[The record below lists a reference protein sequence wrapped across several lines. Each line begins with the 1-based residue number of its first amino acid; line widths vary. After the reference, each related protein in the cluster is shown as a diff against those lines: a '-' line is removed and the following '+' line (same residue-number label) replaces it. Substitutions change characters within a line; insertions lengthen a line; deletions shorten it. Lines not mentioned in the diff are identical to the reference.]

1 VKSRVVYSGAPIQV
15 ILDLTLNSAPSAV
28 SPAGSRWLVTMTVLA
43 VYICMIDRIAISIA
57 IIPMAEENGWSPTV
71 QGAVMSAFFLGYVTL
86 QIPAGYLS
94 DRFGGK
100 WVLGL
105 GVLFWSLFTLLTPA
119 SAALGIS
126 ILLACR
132 FLMGVA
138 EAVTWP
144 SIYSLYSRWVHP
156 NRRASAVGLMNSGI
170 AGGSV
175 VALICTPWLIS
186 VWSWQGAFYL
196 YGLLGILWFA
206 VWAPLARS
214 RPAGNTEWG
223 TADATLVASE
233 GGSAG
238 DHIKA
243 PSQLIYPRLTVRGM
257 LRSRAVWA
265 IAVAHICINWSL
277 YLVLSWFPTFVNRE
291 LGADLRLAGFL
302 ALAPTVVSLIMAP
315 TAGRLFDRLVARGM
329 NRLKIRRWM
338 QTIAFLGIAGAMLG
352 ITLTDSLI
360 ISVIVLTVSNA
371 LTAFSIGGF
380 ATNHL
385 DIAPNQSGLLMGV
398 TNTLAAVSSSL
409 SVFVSGWIQDF
420 TGGWD
425 AVFLTAAVVS
435 LLGALIYVR
444 MSGVEREFD

>member
-1 VKSRVVYSGAPIQV
+1 M
-15 ILDLTLNSAPSAV
+15 LNVSAGAV
-28 SPAGSRWLVTMTVLA
+28 SPSGSRWLVFMTVLA

-57 IIPMAEENGWSPTV
+57 IIPMAEDNGWSPTV

-119 SAALGIS
+119 SAALGITV
-126 ILLACR
+126 LLACR

-138 EAVTWP
+138 EAVTWS

-156 NRRASAVGLMNSGI
+156 DRRASAVGLMNSGI
-170 AGGSV
+170 SGGSV
-175 VALICTPWLIS
+175 IALICTPWLIS

-196 YGLLGILWFA
+196 YGLLGVIWFV

-214 RPAGNTEWG
+214 RPADKTDWDTPNAASA
-223 TADATLVASE
+223 TAEA
-233 GGSAG
+233 GSAT
-238 DHIKA
+238 DRNDA
-243 PSQLIYPRLTVRGM
+243 SARTVYPRLTVRGM

-265 IAVAHICINWSL
+265 IAIAHICINWSL

-291 LGADLRLAGFL
+291 LGADLQLAGFL
-302 ALAPTVVSLIMAP
+302 ALAPTIVSLIMAP
-315 TAGRLFDRLVARGM
+315 LAGRLFDRLVARGRD
-329 NRLKIRRWM
+329 RLKVRCTM
-338 QTIAFLGIAGAMLG
+338 QSLAFVGITAAMMG

-360 ISVIVLTVSNA
+360 LSVTVITLSNA

-398 TNTLAAVSSSL
+398 TNTLAAVSSSA
-409 SVFVSGWIQDF
+409 SVFVSGWIQDLS
-420 TGGWD
+420 GGWD
-425 AVFLTAAVVS
+425 AVFLTAAGVS
-435 LLGALIYVR
+435 VFGAIIYA
-444 MSGVEREFD
+444 SLAGVEREFD

>member
-1 VKSRVVYSGAPIQV
+1 M
-15 ILDLTLNSAPSAV
+15 LNVSNGAV
-28 SPAGSRWLVTMTVLA
+28 SPSGSRWLVFMTVLA

-57 IIPMAEENGWSPTV
+57 IIPMAEDNGWSPTV

-119 SAALGIS
+119 SAALGITV
-126 ILLACR
+126 LLACR

-156 NRRASAVGLMNSGI
+156 DRRASAVGLMNSGI
-170 AGGSV
+170 SGGAV
-175 VALICTPWLIS
+175 IALICTPWLIS

-196 YGLLGILWFA
+196 YGLLGVLWFA

-214 RPAGNTEWG
+214 RPADKTDWD
-223 TADATLVASE
+223 TADAVLATAE
-233 GGSAG
+233 AGSAA
-238 DHIKA
+238 DQNDVSA
-243 PSQLIYPRLTVRGM
+243 QPVYPRLTVRGM

-265 IAVAHICINWSL
+265 VAVAHICINWSL

-291 LGADLRLAGFL
+291 LGADLQLAGFL
-302 ALAPTVVSLIMAP
+302 ALAPTIVSLVMAP
-315 TAGRLFDRLVARGM
+315 LAGRLFDRLVTKGHD
-329 NRLKIRRWM
+329 RLKVRRVM
-338 QTIAFLGIAGAMLG
+338 QSLAFVGITAAMMA
-352 ITLTDSLI
+352 ITLTDSLVL
-360 ISVIVLTVSNA
+360 SVTVITLSNA

-398 TNTLAAVSSSL
+398 TNTLAAVSSSA
-409 SVFVSGWIQDF
+409 SVFVSGWIQDLS
-420 TGGWD
+420 GGWD
-425 AVFLTAAVVS
+425 AVFLTAAGVS
-435 LLGALIYVR
+435 VLGAVIYGTL
-444 MSGVEREFD
+444 SGVEREFD

>member
-1 VKSRVVYSGAPIQV
+1 M
-15 ILDLTLNSAPSAV
+15 LNVGTGTV
-28 SPAGSRWLVTMTVLA
+28 SPSGSRWLVFMTVLA

-57 IIPMAEENGWSPTV
+57 IIPMAEDNGWSPTV

-119 SAALGIS
+119 SAALGITV
-126 ILLACR
+126 LLACR

-156 NRRASAVGLMNSGI
+156 DRRASAVGLMNSGI
-170 AGGSV
+170 SGGSV
-175 VALICTPWLIS
+175 IALICTPWLIS

-196 YGLLGILWFA
+196 YGLLGVIWFV

-214 RPAGNTEWG
+214 RPADKTDWDTPNAAPA
-223 TADATLVASE
+223 TAEA
-233 GGSAG
+233 GSAT
-238 DHIKA
+238 DRNNA
-243 PSQLIYPRLTVRGM
+243 SAQTVYPRLTVRGM

-265 IAVAHICINWSL
+265 IAIAHICINWSL

-291 LGADLRLAGFL
+291 LGADLQLAGFL
-302 ALAPTVVSLIMAP
+302 ALAPTIVSLIMAP
-315 TAGRLFDRLVARGM
+315 LAGRLFDRLVTKGHD
-329 NRLKIRRWM
+329 RLKVRRIM
-338 QTIAFLGIAGAMLG
+338 QSLAFVGITAAMMA

-360 ISVIVLTVSNA
+360 LSVVVLTLSNA

-398 TNTLAAVSSSL
+398 TNTLAAVSSSA
-409 SVFVSGWIQDF
+409 SVFVSGWIQDLS
-420 TGGWD
+420 GGWD
-425 AVFLTAAVVS
+425 AVFLTAAGVS
-435 LLGALIYVR
+435 VFGAVIYA
-444 MSGVEREFD
+444 SLADVERQFD

>member
-1 VKSRVVYSGAPIQV
+1 M
-15 ILDLTLNSAPSAV
+15 LNVSAGAV
-28 SPAGSRWLVTMTVLA
+28 SPSGSRWLVFMTVLA

-57 IIPMAEENGWSPTV
+57 IIPMAEDNDWSPTV

-119 SAALGIS
+119 SAALGITV
-126 ILLACR
+126 LLACR

-156 NRRASAVGLMNSGI
+156 DRRASAVGLMNSGI
-170 AGGSV
+170 SGGSV
-175 VALICTPWLIS
+175 IALICTPWLIS

-206 VWAPLARS
+206 VWAPLAQS
-214 RPAGNTEWG
+214 RPADKTEWDTPSAALA
-223 TADATLVASE
+223 TAEAGAVTDQNDV
-233 GGSAG
+233 SA
-238 DHIKA
+238 
-243 PSQLIYPRLTVRGM
+243 QTVYPRLTVRGM

-265 IAVAHICINWSL
+265 IAIAHICINWSL

-291 LGADLRLAGFL
+291 LGADLQLAGFL
-302 ALAPTVVSLIMAP
+302 ALAPTIVSLVMAP
-315 TAGRLFDRLVARGM
+315 LAGRLFDRLVARGRD
-329 NRLKIRRWM
+329 RLTVRRIM
-338 QTIAFLGIAGAMLG
+338 QSLAFVGITAAMMA

-360 ISVIVLTVSNA
+360 LSVTVITLSNA

-398 TNTLAAVSSSL
+398 TNTLAAVSSSA
-409 SVFVSGWIQDF
+409 SVFVSGWIQDLS
-420 TGGWD
+420 GGWD
-425 AVFLTAAVVS
+425 AVFLTAAGVS
-435 LLGALIYVR
+435 VFGAVIYA
-444 MSGVEREFD
+444 SLAGVDREFD

>member
-1 VKSRVVYSGAPIQV
+1 MLSPAS
-15 ILDLTLNSAPSAV
+15 TAV
-28 SPAGSRWLVTMTVLA
+28 SPAGSRWLVSMTVLA

-156 NRRASAVGLMNSGI
+156 DRRASAVGLMNSGI
-170 AGGSV
+170 SGGSV
-175 VALICTPWLIS
+175 IALICTPWLIS

-206 VWAPLARS
+206 IWAPIARS
-214 RPAGNTEWG
+214 RPTVKTDWDASAAALANTTSVQDEDQ
-223 TADATLVASE
+223 AEML
-233 GGSAG
+233 
-238 DHIKA
+238 
-243 PSQLIYPRLTVRGM
+243 SQPVYPRLTVRGM

-265 IAVAHICINWSL
+265 IAIAHICINWSL

-291 LGADLRLAGFL
+291 LGADLQLAGFL
-302 ALAPTVVSLIMAP
+302 ALAPTLVSLIMAP
-315 TAGRLFDRLVARGM
+315 TAGRLFDRLVARGAD
-329 NRLKIRRWM
+329 RLKIRRWM
-338 QTIAFLGIAGAMLG
+338 QSIAFLGISGAMLG
-352 ITLTDSLI
+352 ITLTDSLVV
-360 ISVIVLTVSNA
+360 SVTVITLSNA

-409 SVFVSGWIQDF
+409 SVFVSGWIQTA

-425 AVFLTAAVVS
+425 AVFQTAAGVS
-435 LLGALIYVR
+435 LLGAVIYVR
-444 MSGVEREFD
+444 MSGVKREFD

>member
-1 VKSRVVYSGAPIQV
+1 M
-15 ILDLTLNSAPSAV
+15 LNVSTGAV
-28 SPAGSRWLVTMTVLA
+28 SPSGSRWLVFMTVLA

-57 IIPMAEENGWSPTV
+57 IIPMAEDNGWSPTI

-119 SAALGIS
+119 SAALGITM
-126 ILLACR
+126 LLACR

-156 NRRASAVGLMNSGI
+156 DRRASAVGLMNSGI
-170 AGGSV
+170 SGGSV
-175 VALICTPWLIS
+175 IALICTPWLIS

-196 YGLLGILWFA
+196 YGLLGILWFG
-206 VWAPLARS
+206 VWAPLAGS
-214 RPAGNTEWG
+214 RPTEPTQWETESATAQAPVETAQSDSASG
-223 TADATLVASE
+223 T
-233 GGSAG
+233 
-238 DHIKA
+238 
-243 PSQLIYPRLTVRGM
+243 QYPRLTVGRM

-265 IAVAHICINWSL
+265 IAIAHICINWSL

-291 LGADLRLAGFL
+291 LGADLQLAGFL
-302 ALAPTVVSLIMAP
+302 ALAPTIVSLIMAP
-315 TAGRLFDRLVARGM
+315 FAGRLFDRLVAKGQD
-329 NRLKIRRWM
+329 RLKVRRTM
-338 QTIAFLGIAGAMLG
+338 QSLAFVGITAAMMA

-360 ISVIVLTVSNA
+360 LSVTVITLSNA

-398 TNTLAAVSSSL
+398 TNTLAAVSSSA
-409 SVFVSGWIQDF
+409 SVFVSGWIQDLS
-420 TGGWD
+420 GGWD
-425 AVFLTAAVVS
+425 AVFLTAAAVSVFGAVVYAN
-435 LLGALIYVR
+435 LA
-444 MSGVEREFD
+444 GVEREFD

>member
-1 VKSRVVYSGAPIQV
+1 M
-15 ILDLTLNSAPSAV
+15 LNVSAGAV
-28 SPAGSRWLVTMTVLA
+28 SPSGSRWLVFMTVLA

-57 IIPMAEENGWSPTV
+57 IIPMAEDNGWSPTV

-119 SAALGIS
+119 SSALGITV
-126 ILLACR
+126 LLACR

-156 NRRASAVGLMNSGI
+156 DRRASAVGLMNSGI
-170 AGGSV
+170 SGGSV
-175 VALICTPWLIS
+175 IALICTPWLIS

-196 YGLLGILWFA
+196 YGLLGVIWFV

-214 RPAGNTEWG
+214 RPADKTDWDTPN
-223 TADATLVASE
+223 VASATAE
-233 GGSAG
+233 AGSAT
-238 DHIKA
+238 DRNDA
-243 PSQLIYPRLTVRGM
+243 SAQTVYPRLTVRGM

-265 IAVAHICINWSL
+265 IAIAHICINWSL

-291 LGADLRLAGFL
+291 LGADLQLAGFL
-302 ALAPTVVSLIMAP
+302 ALAPTIVSLIMAP
-315 TAGRLFDRLVARGM
+315 LAGRLFDRLVARGRD
-329 NRLKIRRWM
+329 RLKVRCTM
-338 QTIAFLGIAGAMLG
+338 QSLAFVGITAAMMG

-360 ISVIVLTVSNA
+360 LSVTVITLSNA

-398 TNTLAAVSSSL
+398 TNTLAAVSSSA
-409 SVFVSGWIQDF
+409 SVFVSGWIQDLS
-420 TGGWD
+420 GGWD
-425 AVFLTAAVVS
+425 AVFLTAAGVS
-435 LLGALIYVR
+435 VFGAIIYA
-444 MSGVEREFD
+444 SLAGVEREFD

>member
-1 VKSRVVYSGAPIQV
+1 M
-15 ILDLTLNSAPSAV
+15 LNVSNGAV
-28 SPAGSRWLVTMTVLA
+28 SPAGSRWLVFMTVLA

-57 IIPMAEENGWSPTV
+57 IIPMAEDSGWSPTV

-119 SAALGIS
+119 SAALGITV
-126 ILLACR
+126 LLACR

-156 NRRASAVGLMNSGI
+156 DRRASAVGLMNSGI
-170 AGGSV
+170 SGGAV
-175 VALICTPWLIS
+175 IALICTPWLIS

-196 YGLLGILWFA
+196 YGVLGILWFA
-206 VWAPLARS
+206 VWSPLARS
-214 RPAGNTEWG
+214 RPAVKTDWDAPDAVLANAEVGSV
-223 TADATLVASE
+223 ADQNDV
-233 GGSAG
+233 SA
-238 DHIKA
+238 
-243 PSQLIYPRLTVRGM
+243 QTVYPRLTVRGM

-291 LGADLRLAGFL
+291 LGADLQLAGFL
-302 ALAPTVVSLIMAP
+302 ALAPTIVSLVMAP
-315 TAGRLFDRLVARGM
+315 LAGRLFDRLVAKGHD
-329 NRLKIRRWM
+329 RLKVRRVM
-338 QTIAFLGIAGAMLG
+338 QSLAYVGITAAMIA
-352 ITLTDSLI
+352 ITLTDSLVL
-360 ISVIVLTVSNA
+360 SVTVITLSNA

-398 TNTLAAVSSSL
+398 TNTLAAVSSSA
-409 SVFVSGWIQDF
+409 SVFVSGWIQDLS
-420 TGGWD
+420 GGWD
-425 AVFLTAAVVS
+425 AVFLTAAGVS
-435 LLGALIYVR
+435 VFGAVIYGSL
-444 MSGVEREFD
+444 SGVEREFD

>member
-1 VKSRVVYSGAPIQV
+1 M
-15 ILDLTLNSAPSAV
+15 LNVSNGAV
-28 SPAGSRWLVTMTVLA
+28 SPSGSRWLVFMTVLA
-43 VYICMIDRIAISIA
+43 VYICMIDRFAISIA
-57 IIPMAEENGWSPTV
+57 IIPMAEDNGWSPTV

-119 SAALGIS
+119 SAALGITV
-126 ILLACR
+126 LLACR

-156 NRRASAVGLMNSGI
+156 DRRASAVGLMNSGI
-170 AGGSV
+170 SGGAV
-175 VALICTPWLIS
+175 IALICTPWLIS

-196 YGLLGILWFA
+196 YGVLGILWFA
-206 VWAPLARS
+206 VWSPLARS
-214 RPAGNTEWG
+214 RPAVKTDWDAPDAVPANAEVGSV
-223 TADATLVASE
+223 ADQNAV
-233 GGSAG
+233 SA
-238 DHIKA
+238 
-243 PSQLIYPRLTVRGM
+243 QTVYPRLTVRGM

-291 LGADLRLAGFL
+291 LGADLQLAGFL
-302 ALAPTVVSLIMAP
+302 ALAPTIVSLVMAP
-315 TAGRLFDRLVARGM
+315 LAGRLFDRLVAKGHD
-329 NRLKIRRWM
+329 RLKVRRVM
-338 QTIAFLGIAGAMLG
+338 QSLAFVGITAAMMA

-360 ISVIVLTVSNA
+360 LSVTVITLSNA

-398 TNTLAAVSSSL
+398 TNTLAAVSSSA
-409 SVFVSGWIQDF
+409 SVFVSGWIQDLS
-420 TGGWD
+420 GGWD
-425 AVFLTAAVVS
+425 AVFLTAAGVS
-435 LLGALIYVR
+435 VFGAVIYGSL
-444 MSGVEREFD
+444 SGVEREFD

>member
-1 VKSRVVYSGAPIQV
+1 M
-15 ILDLTLNSAPSAV
+15 LNVSNGAV
-28 SPAGSRWLVTMTVLA
+28 SPAGSRWLVFMTVLA

-57 IIPMAEENGWSPTV
+57 IIPMAEDNGWSPTV

-119 SAALGIS
+119 SAALGITV
-126 ILLACR
+126 LLACR

-156 NRRASAVGLMNSGI
+156 DRCASAVGLMNSGI
-170 AGGSV
+170 SGGAV
-175 VALICTPWLIS
+175 IALICTPWLIS

-196 YGLLGILWFA
+196 YGALGILWFA
-206 VWAPLARS
+206 VWSPLARS
-214 RPAGNTEWG
+214 RPAVKTDWDAPDAVLANAEVGSV
-223 TADATLVASE
+223 ADQNDV
-233 GGSAG
+233 SA
-238 DHIKA
+238 KTV
-243 PSQLIYPRLTVRGM
+243 YPRLTVRGM

-291 LGADLRLAGFL
+291 LGADLQLAGFL
-302 ALAPTVVSLIMAP
+302 ALAPTIVSLVMAP
-315 TAGRLFDRLVARGM
+315 LAGRLFDRLVTKGYD
-329 NRLKIRRWM
+329 RLIVRRVM
-338 QTIAFLGIAGAMLG
+338 QSLAFVGITAAMMA

-360 ISVIVLTVSNA
+360 LSVTVITLSNA

-398 TNTLAAVSSSL
+398 TNTLAAVSSSA
-409 SVFVSGWIQDF
+409 SVFVSGWIQDLS
-420 TGGWD
+420 GGWD
-425 AVFLTAAVVS
+425 AVFLTAAGVS
-435 LLGALIYVR
+435 VFGAVIYA
-444 MSGVEREFD
+444 SLAGAEREFD

>member
-1 VKSRVVYSGAPIQV
+1 MLSPAPI
-15 ILDLTLNSAPSAV
+15 AV
-28 SPAGSRWLVTMTVLA
+28 SPAGSRWLVSMTVLA

-156 NRRASAVGLMNSGI
+156 DRRASAVGLMNSGI
-170 AGGSV
+170 SGGSV
-175 VALICTPWLIS
+175 IALICTPWLIS

-206 VWAPLARS
+206 IWAPIARS
-214 RPAGNTEWG
+214 RPTVKTDWDASKAALANTTSVQDEDQ
-223 TADATLVASE
+223 AQML
-233 GGSAG
+233 
-238 DHIKA
+238 
-243 PSQLIYPRLTVRGM
+243 SQPVYPRLTVRGM

-265 IAVAHICINWSL
+265 IAIAHICINWSL

-291 LGADLRLAGFL
+291 LGADLQLAGFL

-315 TAGRLFDRLVARGM
+315 TAGRLFDRLVARGAD
-329 NRLKIRRWM
+329 RLKIRRWM
-338 QTIAFLGIAGAMLG
+338 QSIAFLGITGAMLG
-352 ITLTDSLI
+352 ITLTDSLVV
-360 ISVIVLTVSNA
+360 SVTVITLSNA

-409 SVFVSGWIQDF
+409 SVFVSGWIQTA

-425 AVFLTAAVVS
+425 AVFQTAAGVS
-435 LLGALIYVR
+435 LLGAVVYVR
-444 MSGVEREFD
+444 MSGVKREFD

>member
-1 VKSRVVYSGAPIQV
+1 MVF
-15 ILDLTLNSAPSAV
+15 
-28 SPAGSRWLVTMTVLA
+28 MTVLA

-57 IIPMAEENGWSPTV
+57 IIPMAEDNGWSPTV

-119 SAALGIS
+119 SATLGITV
-126 ILLACR
+126 LLACR

-156 NRRASAVGLMNSGI
+156 DRRASAVGLMNSGI
-170 AGGSV
+170 SGGSV
-175 VALICTPWLIS
+175 IALICTPWLIS

-196 YGLLGILWFA
+196 YGLLGIIWFM
-206 VWAPLARS
+206 VWAPVAQS
-214 RPAGNTEWG
+214 RPADKTGWDTPNAS
-223 TADATLVASE
+223 TATAEVGSATDRNDATALTV
-233 GGSAG
+233 
-238 DHIKA
+238 
-243 PSQLIYPRLTVRGM
+243 YPRLTVRGM
-257 LRSRAVWA
+257 LGSRAVWA
-265 IAVAHICINWSL
+265 IAIAHICINWSL

-291 LGADLRLAGFL
+291 LGADLQLAGFL
-302 ALAPTVVSLIMAP
+302 ALAPTIVSLIMAP
-315 TAGRLFDRLVARGM
+315 LAGRLFDRLVAGGRD
-329 NRLKIRRWM
+329 RLKVRRTM
-338 QTIAFLGIAGAMLG
+338 QSLAFVG
-352 ITLTDSLI
+352 ITAAMMAITLADSLVL
-360 ISVIVLTVSNA
+360 SVAVITLSNA

-398 TNTLAAVSSSL
+398 TNTLAAVSSSA
-409 SVFVSGWIQDF
+409 SVFVSGWIQDLS
-420 TGGWD
+420 GGWD
-425 AVFLTAAVVS
+425 AVFLTAAGVS
-435 LLGALIYVR
+435 VFGAVIYA
-444 MSGVEREFD
+444 SLAGVEREFD

>member
-1 VKSRVVYSGAPIQV
+1 MLSPAS
-15 ILDLTLNSAPSAV
+15 TAV
-28 SPAGSRWLVTMTVLA
+28 SPAGSRWLVSMTVLA

-156 NRRASAVGLMNSGI
+156 DRRASAVGLMNSGI
-170 AGGSV
+170 SGGSV
-175 VALICTPWLIS
+175 IALICTPWLIS

-206 VWAPLARS
+206 IWAPIARS
-214 RPAGNTEWG
+214 RPTVKTDWDASAAALANTTSVQDEDQ
-223 TADATLVASE
+223 AEML
-233 GGSAG
+233 
-238 DHIKA
+238 
-243 PSQLIYPRLTVRGM
+243 SQPVYPRLTVRGM

-265 IAVAHICINWSL
+265 VAIAHICINWSL

-291 LGADLRLAGFL
+291 LGADLQLAGFL
-302 ALAPTVVSLIMAP
+302 ALAPTLVSLIMAP
-315 TAGRLFDRLVARGM
+315 TAGRLFDRLVARGAD
-329 NRLKIRRWM
+329 RLKIRRWM
-338 QTIAFLGIAGAMLG
+338 QSIAFLGITGAMLG
-352 ITLTDSLI
+352 ITLTDSLVV
-360 ISVIVLTVSNA
+360 SVTVITLSNA

-409 SVFVSGWIQDF
+409 SVFVSGWIQTA

-425 AVFLTAAVVS
+425 AVFQTAAGVS
-435 LLGALIYVR
+435 LLGAVIYVR
-444 MSGVEREFD
+444 MSGVKREFD

>member
-1 VKSRVVYSGAPIQV
+1 M
-15 ILDLTLNSAPSAV
+15 LNVSAGAV
-28 SPAGSRWLVTMTVLA
+28 SPSGSRWLVFMTVLA

-57 IIPMAEENGWSPTV
+57 IIPMAEDNGWSPTV

-119 SAALGIS
+119 SAALGITV
-126 ILLACR
+126 LLACR

-156 NRRASAVGLMNSGI
+156 DRRASAVGLMNSGI
-170 AGGSV
+170 SGGSV
-175 VALICTPWLIS
+175 IALICTPWLIS

-214 RPAGNTEWG
+214 RPADKTDWDSPDAAP
-223 TADATLVASE
+223 TALEAGPATYQNDV
-233 GGSAG
+233 SA
-238 DHIKA
+238 
-243 PSQLIYPRLTVRGM
+243 QTVYPRLTVRGM

-265 IAVAHICINWSL
+265 IAIAHICINWSL

-291 LGADLRLAGFL
+291 LGADLQLAGFL
-302 ALAPTVVSLIMAP
+302 ALAPTIVSLIMAP
-315 TAGRLFDRLVARGM
+315 LAGRLFDRLVARGRD
-329 NRLKIRRWM
+329 RLTVRRIM
-338 QTIAFLGIAGAMLG
+338 QSLAFVGITAAMMA

-360 ISVIVLTVSNA
+360 LSVTVITLSNA

-385 DIAPNQSGLLMGV
+385 DIAPNQSGMLMGV
-398 TNTLAAVSSSL
+398 TNTLAAVSSSA
-409 SVFVSGWIQDF
+409 SVFVSGWIQDLS
-420 TGGWD
+420 GGWD
-425 AVFLTAAVVS
+425 AVFLTAAGVS
-435 LLGALIYVR
+435 VCGAIIYA
-444 MSGVEREFD
+444 SLAGVEREFD

>member
-1 VKSRVVYSGAPIQV
+1 
-15 ILDLTLNSAPSAV
+15 
-28 SPAGSRWLVTMTVLA
+28 
-43 VYICMIDRIAISIA
+43 MIDRIAISIA
-57 IIPMAEENGWSPTV
+57 IIPMAEDNGWSPTI

-119 SAALGIS
+119 SAALGITM
-126 ILLACR
+126 LLACR

-156 NRRASAVGLMNSGI
+156 DRRASAVGLMNSGI
-170 AGGSV
+170 SGGSV
-175 VALICTPWLIS
+175 IALICTPWLIS

-196 YGLLGILWFA
+196 YGLLGILWFG

-214 RPAGNTEWG
+214 RPTEPTQWETESATAQAPVETAQSDSASG
-223 TADATLVASE
+223 T
-233 GGSAG
+233 
-238 DHIKA
+238 
-243 PSQLIYPRLTVRGM
+243 QYPRLTVGRM

-265 IAVAHICINWSL
+265 IAIAHICINWSL

-291 LGADLRLAGFL
+291 LGADLQLAGFL
-302 ALAPTVVSLIMAP
+302 ALAPTIVSLIMAP
-315 TAGRLFDRLVARGM
+315 FAGRLFDRLVAQGRD
-329 NRLKIRRWM
+329 RLKVRRAM
-338 QTIAFLGIAGAMLG
+338 QSLAFVGITLAMMA

-360 ISVIVLTVSNA
+360 LSVTVITLSNA

-398 TNTLAAVSSSL
+398 TNTLAAVSSSA
-409 SVFVSGWIQDF
+409 SVFVSGWIQDLS
-420 TGGWD
+420 GGWD
-425 AVFLTAAVVS
+425 AVFLTAAAVS
-435 LLGALIYVR
+435 VFGAVIYA
-444 MSGVEREFD
+444 SLAGVEREFD

>member
-1 VKSRVVYSGAPIQV
+1 MLSPAS
-15 ILDLTLNSAPSAV
+15 NAV
-28 SPAGSRWLVTMTVLA
+28 SPAGSRWLVSMTVLA

-156 NRRASAVGLMNSGI
+156 DRRASAVGLMNSGI
-170 AGGSV
+170 SGGSV
-175 VALICTPWLIS
+175 IALICTPWLIS

-206 VWAPLARS
+206 IWAPIARS
-214 RPAGNTEWG
+214 RPAVETDW
-223 TADATLVASE
+223 DASE
-233 GGSAG
+233 AALANPKSVQDENQAETL
-238 DHIKA
+238 
-243 PSQLIYPRLTVRGM
+243 SQPVYPRLTVRGM

-265 IAVAHICINWSL
+265 IAIAHICINWSL

-291 LGADLRLAGFL
+291 LGADLQLAGFL
-302 ALAPTVVSLIMAP
+302 ALAPTLVSLIMAP
-315 TAGRLFDRLVARGM
+315 TAGRLFDRLVARGAD
-329 NRLKIRRWM
+329 RLKIRRWM
-338 QTIAFLGIAGAMLG
+338 QSIAFLGITGAMLG
-352 ITLTDSLI
+352 ITLTDSLAV
-360 ISVIVLTVSNA
+360 SVTVITLSNA

-409 SVFVSGWIQDF
+409 SVFVSGWIQTA

-425 AVFLTAAVVS
+425 AVFQTAAGVS
-435 LLGALIYVR
+435 LLGAVIYVR
-444 MSGVEREFD
+444 MSGVKREFD

>member
-1 VKSRVVYSGAPIQV
+1 M
-15 ILDLTLNSAPSAV
+15 LNVSNGAV
-28 SPAGSRWLVTMTVLA
+28 SPSGSRWLVFMTVLA

-57 IIPMAEENGWSPTV
+57 IIPMAEDEGWSPTV

-86 QIPAGYLS
+86 QISAGYLS

-119 SAALGIS
+119 SAALGITV
-126 ILLACR
+126 LLACR

-156 NRRASAVGLMNSGI
+156 DRRASAVGLMNSGI
-170 AGGSV
+170 SGGAV
-175 VALICTPWLIS
+175 IALICTPWLIS

-196 YGLLGILWFA
+196 YGALGILWFA

-214 RPAGNTEWG
+214 RPADKTDWD
-223 TADATLVASE
+223 TADAALATAE
-233 GGSAG
+233 AGSAA
-238 DHIKA
+238 DQNDVSA
-243 PSQLIYPRLTVRGM
+243 QPVYPRLTVRAM

-277 YLVLSWFPTFVNRE
+277 YLVLSWFPTFINRE
-291 LGADLRLAGFL
+291 LGADLQLAGFL
-302 ALAPTVVSLIMAP
+302 ALAPTIVSLVMAP
-315 TAGRLFDRLVARGM
+315 LAGRLFDRLVAKGHD
-329 NRLKIRRWM
+329 RLKVRRVM
-338 QTIAFLGIAGAMLG
+338 QSLAYVGITAAMMA
-352 ITLTDSLI
+352 ITLTDSLVL
-360 ISVIVLTVSNA
+360 SVTVITLSNA

-398 TNTLAAVSSSL
+398 TNTLAAVSSSA
-409 SVFVSGWIQDF
+409 SVFVSGWIQDLS
-420 TGGWD
+420 GGWD
-425 AVFLTAAVVS
+425 AVFLTAAGVS
-435 LLGALIYVR
+435 VFGAVIYA
-444 MSGVEREFD
+444 SLAGVEREFD

>member
-1 VKSRVVYSGAPIQV
+1 MLSVSNG
-15 ILDLTLNSAPSAV
+15 AV
-28 SPAGSRWLVTMTVLA
+28 SPSGSRWLVFMTVLA

-57 IIPMAEENGWSPTV
+57 IIPMAEDNGWSPTV

-119 SAALGIS
+119 SAALGITV
-126 ILLACR
+126 LLACR

-156 NRRASAVGLMNSGI
+156 DRRASAVGLMNSGI
-170 AGGSV
+170 SGGAV
-175 VALICTPWLIS
+175 IALICTPWLIS

-196 YGLLGILWFA
+196 YGVLGILWFA

-214 RPAGNTEWG
+214 RPADKTDWD
-223 TADATLVASE
+223 TADAVLATAE
-233 GGSAG
+233 AGSAA
-238 DHIKA
+238 DQNDVSA
-243 PSQLIYPRLTVRGM
+243 QPVYPRLTVRGM

-265 IAVAHICINWSL
+265 VAVAHICINWSL

-291 LGADLRLAGFL
+291 LGADLQLAGFL
-302 ALAPTVVSLIMAP
+302 ALAPTIVSLVMAP
-315 TAGRLFDRLVARGM
+315 LAGRLFDRLVAKGHD
-329 NRLKIRRWM
+329 RLKVRRVM
-338 QTIAFLGIAGAMLG
+338 QSLAFVGITAAMMA
-352 ITLTDSLI
+352 ITLTDSLVL
-360 ISVIVLTVSNA
+360 SVTVITLSNA

-398 TNTLAAVSSSL
+398 TNTLAAVSSSA
-409 SVFVSGWIQDF
+409 SVFVSGWIQDLS
-420 TGGWD
+420 GGWD
-425 AVFLTAAVVS
+425 AVFLTAAGVS
-435 LLGALIYVR
+435 VLGAVIYGTL
-444 MSGVEREFD
+444 SGVEREFD

>member
-1 VKSRVVYSGAPIQV
+1 M
-15 ILDLTLNSAPSAV
+15 LNVSVGAV
-28 SPAGSRWLVTMTVLA
+28 SPSGSRWLVFMTVLA

-57 IIPMAEENGWSPTV
+57 IIPMAEDNGWSPTV

-119 SAALGIS
+119 SAALGITV
-126 ILLACR
+126 LLACR

-156 NRRASAVGLMNSGI
+156 DRRASAVGLMNSGI
-170 AGGSV
+170 SGGSV
-175 VALICTPWLIS
+175 IALICTPWLIS

-196 YGLLGILWFA
+196 YGLLGVIWFV

-214 RPAGNTEWG
+214 RPADKTDWDTPNAASA
-223 TADATLVASE
+223 TAEA
-233 GGSAG
+233 GSAT
-238 DHIKA
+238 DRNDA
-243 PSQLIYPRLTVRGM
+243 SAQTVYPRLTVRGM

-265 IAVAHICINWSL
+265 IAIAHICINWSL

-291 LGADLRLAGFL
+291 LGADLQLAGFL
-302 ALAPTVVSLIMAP
+302 ALAPTIVSLIMAP
-315 TAGRLFDRLVARGM
+315 LAGRLFDRLVAGGRD
-329 NRLKIRRWM
+329 RLKVRCTM
-338 QTIAFLGIAGAMLG
+338 QSLAFVGITAAMMG

-360 ISVIVLTVSNA
+360 LSVTVITLSNA

-398 TNTLAAVSSSL
+398 TNTLAAVSSSA
-409 SVFVSGWIQDF
+409 SVFVSGWIQDLS
-420 TGGWD
+420 GGWD
-425 AVFLTAAVVS
+425 AVFLTAAGVS
-435 LLGALIYVR
+435 VFGAIIYA
-444 MSGVEREFD
+444 SLAGVEREFD

>member
-1 VKSRVVYSGAPIQV
+1 MLSPAS
-15 ILDLTLNSAPSAV
+15 NAV
-28 SPAGSRWLVTMTVLA
+28 SPAGSRWLVSMTVLA

-156 NRRASAVGLMNSGI
+156 DRRASAVGLMNSGI
-170 AGGSV
+170 SGGSV
-175 VALICTPWLIS
+175 IALICTPWLIS

-206 VWAPLARS
+206 IWAPIARS
-214 RPAGNTEWG
+214 RPAVETDW
-223 TADATLVASE
+223 DASE
-233 GGSAG
+233 AALANPKSLQDENQAETL
-238 DHIKA
+238 
-243 PSQLIYPRLTVRGM
+243 SQPVYPRLTVRGM
-257 LRSRAVWA
+257 LRSQAVWA
-265 IAVAHICINWSL
+265 IAIAHICINWSL

-291 LGADLRLAGFL
+291 LGADLQLAGFL
-302 ALAPTVVSLIMAP
+302 ALAPTLVSLIMAP
-315 TAGRLFDRLVARGM
+315 TAGRLFDRLVARGAD
-329 NRLKIRRWM
+329 RLKIRRWM
-338 QTIAFLGIAGAMLG
+338 QSIAFLGITGAMLG
-352 ITLTDSLI
+352 ITLTDSLAV
-360 ISVIVLTVSNA
+360 SVTVITLSNA

-409 SVFVSGWIQDF
+409 SVFVSGWIQTA

-425 AVFLTAAVVS
+425 AVFQTAAGVS
-435 LLGALIYVR
+435 LLGAVIYVR
-444 MSGVEREFD
+444 MSGVKREFD

>member
-1 VKSRVVYSGAPIQV
+1 M
-15 ILDLTLNSAPSAV
+15 LNVSNGAV
-28 SPAGSRWLVTMTVLA
+28 SPSGSRWLVFMTVLA

-57 IIPMAEENGWSPTV
+57 IIPMAEDNGWSPTV

-119 SAALGIS
+119 SAALGITV
-126 ILLACR
+126 LLACR

-156 NRRASAVGLMNSGI
+156 DRRASAVGLMNSGI
-170 AGGSV
+170 SGGAV
-175 VALICTPWLIS
+175 IALICTPWLIS

-196 YGLLGILWFA
+196 YGVLGILWFA

-214 RPAGNTEWG
+214 RPAVKTDWDAPDAVPANAEVGSV
-223 TADATLVASE
+223 ADQNAV
-233 GGSAG
+233 SA
-238 DHIKA
+238 
-243 PSQLIYPRLTVRGM
+243 QTVYPRLTVRGM

-291 LGADLRLAGFL
+291 LGADLQLAGFL
-302 ALAPTVVSLIMAP
+302 ALAPTIVSLVMAP
-315 TAGRLFDRLVARGM
+315 LAGRLFDRLVAKGHD
-329 NRLKIRRWM
+329 RLKVRRVM
-338 QTIAFLGIAGAMLG
+338 QSLAFVGITAAMMA

-360 ISVIVLTVSNA
+360 LSVTVITLSNA

-398 TNTLAAVSSSL
+398 TNTLAAVSSSA
-409 SVFVSGWIQDF
+409 SVFVSGWIQDLS
-420 TGGWD
+420 GGWD
-425 AVFLTAAVVS
+425 AVFLTAAGVS
-435 LLGALIYVR
+435 VFGAVIYGSL
-444 MSGVEREFD
+444 SGVEREFD

>member
-1 VKSRVVYSGAPIQV
+1 M
-15 ILDLTLNSAPSAV
+15 LNVSTGAV
-28 SPAGSRWLVTMTVLA
+28 SPSGSRWLVFMTVLA

-57 IIPMAEENGWSPTV
+57 IIPMAEDNGWSPTV

-119 SAALGIS
+119 SAALGITV
-126 ILLACR
+126 LLACR

-156 NRRASAVGLMNSGI
+156 DRRASAVGLMNSGI
-170 AGGSV
+170 SGGSV
-175 VALICTPWLIS
+175 IALICTPWLIS

-196 YGLLGILWFA
+196 YGLLGVIWFV

-214 RPAGNTEWG
+214 RPADKTDWDTPNAASA
-223 TADATLVASE
+223 TAEA
-233 GGSAG
+233 GSAT
-238 DHIKA
+238 DRNDASAQKV
-243 PSQLIYPRLTVRGM
+243 YPRLTVRGM

-265 IAVAHICINWSL
+265 IAIAHICINWSL

-291 LGADLRLAGFL
+291 LGADLQLAGFL
-302 ALAPTVVSLIMAP
+302 ALAPTIVSLIMAP
-315 TAGRLFDRLVARGM
+315 LAGRLFDRLVARGRD
-329 NRLKIRRWM
+329 RLKVRCTM
-338 QTIAFLGIAGAMLG
+338 QSLAFVGITAAMMA

-360 ISVIVLTVSNA
+360 LSVTVITLSNA

-398 TNTLAAVSSSL
+398 TNTLAAVSSSA
-409 SVFVSGWIQDF
+409 SVFVSGWIQDLS
-420 TGGWD
+420 GGWD
-425 AVFLTAAVVS
+425 AVFLTAAGVS
-435 LLGALIYVR
+435 VFGAVIYA
-444 MSGVEREFD
+444 SLAGVEREFD

>member
-1 VKSRVVYSGAPIQV
+1 M
-15 ILDLTLNSAPSAV
+15 LNVSNGAV
-28 SPAGSRWLVTMTVLA
+28 SPSGSRWLVFMTVLA

-57 IIPMAEENGWSPTV
+57 IIPMAEDNGWSPTV

-119 SAALGIS
+119 SAALGITV
-126 ILLACR
+126 LLACR

-156 NRRASAVGLMNSGI
+156 DRRASAVGLMNPGISGGAVI
-170 AGGSV
+170 
-175 VALICTPWLIS
+175 ALICTPWLIS

-196 YGLLGILWFA
+196 YGVLGILWFA

-214 RPAGNTEWG
+214 RPADKTDWD
-223 TADATLVASE
+223 TADAVLAAAE
-233 GGSAG
+233 AGSGA
-238 DHIKA
+238 DQNDVSA
-243 PSQLIYPRLTVRGM
+243 QPVYPRLTVRGM

-265 IAVAHICINWSL
+265 VAVAHVCINWSL

-291 LGADLRLAGFL
+291 LGADLQLAGFL
-302 ALAPTVVSLIMAP
+302 ALAPTIVSLVMAP
-315 TAGRLFDRLVARGM
+315 LAGRLFDRLVRNGHD
-329 NRLKIRRWM
+329 RLKVRRVM
-338 QTIAFLGIAGAMLG
+338 QSLAFVGITAAMMA
-352 ITLTDSLI
+352 ITLTESLI
-360 ISVIVLTVSNA
+360 LSVTVITLSNS

-398 TNTLAAVSSSL
+398 TNTLAAVSSSA
-409 SVFVSGWIQDF
+409 SVFVSGWIQDLS
-420 TGGWD
+420 GGWD
-425 AVFLTAAVVS
+425 AVFLTAAGVS
-435 LLGALIYVR
+435 VFGAVIYGSL
-444 MSGVEREFD
+444 SGVEREFD

>member
-1 VKSRVVYSGAPIQV
+1 M
-15 ILDLTLNSAPSAV
+15 LNVSTGAV
-28 SPAGSRWLVTMTVLA
+28 SPSGSRWLVFMTVLA

-57 IIPMAEENGWSPTV
+57 IIPMAEDNGWSPTV

-119 SAALGIS
+119 SAALGITV
-126 ILLACR
+126 LLTCR

-156 NRRASAVGLMNSGI
+156 DRRASAVGLMNSGI

-175 VALICTPWLIS
+175 IALICTPWLIS

-206 VWAPLARS
+206 VWVPLARS
-214 RPAGNTEWG
+214 RPSGKTDWDTLDAAPD
-223 TADATLVASE
+223 TAET
-233 GGSAG
+233 GSVTDQNDVFA
-238 DHIKA
+238 
-243 PSQLIYPRLTVRGM
+243 QTVYPRLTVRGM
-257 LRSRAVWA
+257 LLSRAVWA
-265 IAVAHICINWSL
+265 IAIAHICINWSL
-277 YLVLSWFPTFVNRE
+277 YLMLSWFPTFVNRE
-291 LGADLRLAGFL
+291 LGADLQLAGFL
-302 ALAPTVVSLIMAP
+302 ALAPTIVSLMMAP
-315 TAGRLFDRLVARGM
+315 LAGRLFDRLVARGRD
-329 NRLKIRRWM
+329 RLKVRRTM
-338 QTIAFLGIAGAMLG
+338 QSLAFLGITAAMMA

-360 ISVIVLTVSNA
+360 LSVTVITLSNA

-398 TNTLAAVSSSL
+398 TNTLAAVSSSA
-409 SVFVSGWIQDF
+409 SVFVSGWIQDLS
-420 TGGWD
+420 GGWD
-425 AVFLTAAVVS
+425 AVFLTAAGVS
-435 LLGALIYVR
+435 VFGAVIFASLA
-444 MSGVEREFD
+444 GVEREFD

>member
-1 VKSRVVYSGAPIQV
+1 MLSPAP
-15 ILDLTLNSAPSAV
+15 TAV
-28 SPAGSRWLVTMTVLA
+28 SPAGSRWLVSMTVLA

-156 NRRASAVGLMNSGI
+156 DRRASAVGLMNSGI
-170 AGGSV
+170 SGGSV
-175 VALICTPWLIS
+175 IALICTPWLIS

-206 VWAPLARS
+206 MWAPIARS
-214 RPAGNTEWG
+214 RPAVKTNWDASAAALANT
-223 TADATLVASE
+223 TSVQDE
-233 GGSAG
+233 GQAEML
-238 DHIKA
+238 
-243 PSQLIYPRLTVRGM
+243 SQPVYPRLTVRGM

-265 IAVAHICINWSL
+265 IAIAHICINWSL

-291 LGADLRLAGFL
+291 LGADLQLAGFL
-302 ALAPTVVSLIMAP
+302 ALAPTLVSLIMAP
-315 TAGRLFDRLVARGM
+315 TAGRLFDRLVARGAD
-329 NRLKIRRWM
+329 RLKIRRWM
-338 QTIAFLGIAGAMLG
+338 QSIAFLGITGAMLG
-352 ITLTDSLI
+352 ITLTDSLVV
-360 ISVIVLTVSNA
+360 SVTVITLSNA

-409 SVFVSGWIQDF
+409 SVFVSGWIQTA

-425 AVFLTAAVVS
+425 AVFQTAAGVS
-435 LLGALIYVR
+435 LLGAVIYVR
-444 MSGVEREFD
+444 MSGVKREFD

>member
-1 VKSRVVYSGAPIQV
+1 M
-15 ILDLTLNSAPSAV
+15 LNVSNGAV
-28 SPAGSRWLVTMTVLA
+28 SPAGSRWLVFMTVLA

-57 IIPMAEENGWSPTV
+57 IIPMAEDNGWSPTV

-119 SAALGIS
+119 SAALGITV
-126 ILLACR
+126 LLACR

-156 NRRASAVGLMNSGI
+156 DRRASAVGLMNSGI
-170 AGGSV
+170 SGGAV
-175 VALICTPWLIS
+175 IALICTPWLIS

-196 YGLLGILWFA
+196 YGVLGILWFA
-206 VWAPLARS
+206 VWSPLARS
-214 RPAGNTEWG
+214 RPAVKTDWDAPDAVLANAEVRSV
-223 TADATLVASE
+223 ADQNDV
-233 GGSAG
+233 SA
-238 DHIKA
+238 
-243 PSQLIYPRLTVRGM
+243 QTVYPRLTVRGM

-291 LGADLRLAGFL
+291 LGADLQLAGFL
-302 ALAPTVVSLIMAP
+302 ALAPTIVSLVMAP
-315 TAGRLFDRLVARGM
+315 LAGRLFDRLVTKGYD
-329 NRLKIRRWM
+329 RLIVRRVM
-338 QTIAFLGIAGAMLG
+338 QSLAFVGITAAMMA

-360 ISVIVLTVSNA
+360 LSVTVITLSNA

-398 TNTLAAVSSSL
+398 TNTLAAVSSSA
-409 SVFVSGWIQDF
+409 SVFVSGWIQDLS
-420 TGGWD
+420 GGWD
-425 AVFLTAAVVS
+425 AVFLTAAGVS
-435 LLGALIYVR
+435 VFGAVIYA
-444 MSGVEREFD
+444 SLAGAEREFD

>member
-1 VKSRVVYSGAPIQV
+1 M
-15 ILDLTLNSAPSAV
+15 LNVSAGAV
-28 SPAGSRWLVTMTVLA
+28 SPSGSRWLVFMTVLA

-57 IIPMAEENGWSPTV
+57 IIPMAEDNGWSPTV

-119 SAALGIS
+119 SAALGITV
-126 ILLACR
+126 LLACR

-156 NRRASAVGLMNSGI
+156 DRRASAVGLMNSGI
-170 AGGSV
+170 SGGSV
-175 VALICTPWLIS
+175 IALICTPWLIS

-196 YGLLGILWFA
+196 YGLLGVIWFV
-206 VWAPLARS
+206 VWATLARS
-214 RPAGNTEWG
+214 RPADKTDWDTPSAASA
-223 TADATLVASE
+223 TAEA
-233 GGSAG
+233 GSAT
-238 DHIKA
+238 DRNDA
-243 PSQLIYPRLTVRGM
+243 SAQTVYPRLTVRGM

-265 IAVAHICINWSL
+265 IAIAHICINWSL

-291 LGADLRLAGFL
+291 LGADLQLAGVL
-302 ALAPTVVSLIMAP
+302 ALAPTIVSLIMAP
-315 TAGRLFDRLVARGM
+315 LAGRLFDRLVAGGRD
-329 NRLKIRRWM
+329 RLKVRCTM
-338 QTIAFLGIAGAMLG
+338 QSLAFVGITAAMMG

-360 ISVIVLTVSNA
+360 LSVTVITLSNA

-398 TNTLAAVSSSL
+398 TNTLAAVSSSA
-409 SVFVSGWIQDF
+409 SVFVSGWIQDLS
-420 TGGWD
+420 GGWD
-425 AVFLTAAVVS
+425 AVFLTAAGVS
-435 LLGALIYVR
+435 VFGAIIYA
-444 MSGVEREFD
+444 SLAGVEREFD

>member
-1 VKSRVVYSGAPIQV
+1 M
-15 ILDLTLNSAPSAV
+15 LNVSNGAV
-28 SPAGSRWLVTMTVLA
+28 SPSGSRWLVFMTVLA

-57 IIPMAEENGWSPTV
+57 IIPMAEDNGWSPTV

-119 SAALGIS
+119 SAALGITV
-126 ILLACR
+126 LLACR

-156 NRRASAVGLMNSGI
+156 DRRASAVGLMNSGI
-170 AGGSV
+170 SGGAV
-175 VALICTPWLIS
+175 IALICTPWLIS

-196 YGLLGILWFA
+196 YGVLGVLWFA

-214 RPAGNTEWG
+214 RPADKTDWD
-223 TADATLVASE
+223 TADAVLATAE
-233 GGSAG
+233 AGSAA
-238 DHIKA
+238 DQNDVSA
-243 PSQLIYPRLTVRGM
+243 QPVYPRLTVRGM

-265 IAVAHICINWSL
+265 VAVAHICINWSL

-291 LGADLRLAGFL
+291 LGADLQLAGFL
-302 ALAPTVVSLIMAP
+302 ALAPTIVSLVMAP
-315 TAGRLFDRLVARGM
+315 LAGRLFDRLVTNGHD
-329 NRLKIRRWM
+329 RLKVRRVM
-338 QTIAFLGIAGAMLG
+338 QSLAFVGITAAMMA

-360 ISVIVLTVSNA
+360 LSVTVITLSNA

-398 TNTLAAVSSSL
+398 TNTLAAVSSSA
-409 SVFVSGWIQDF
+409 SVFVSGWIQDLS
-420 TGGWD
+420 GGWD
-425 AVFLTAAVVS
+425 AVFLTAAGVS
-435 LLGALIYVR
+435 VFGAVIYGSL
-444 MSGVEREFD
+444 SGVEREFD

>member
-1 VKSRVVYSGAPIQV
+1 M
-15 ILDLTLNSAPSAV
+15 LNVSAGAV
-28 SPAGSRWLVTMTVLA
+28 SPSGSRWLVFMTVLA

-57 IIPMAEENGWSPTV
+57 IIPMAEDNGWSPTV

-119 SAALGIS
+119 SAALGITV
-126 ILLACR
+126 LLACR

-156 NRRASAVGLMNSGI
+156 DRRASAVGLMNSGI
-170 AGGSV
+170 SGGSV
-175 VALICTPWLIS
+175 IALICTPWLIS

-196 YGLLGILWFA
+196 YGLLGVIWFV

-214 RPAGNTEWG
+214 RPADKTDWDTPNAASA
-223 TADATLVASE
+223 TAEA
-233 GGSAG
+233 GSAT
-238 DHIKA
+238 DRNDA
-243 PSQLIYPRLTVRGM
+243 SAQTVYPRLTVRGM

-265 IAVAHICINWSL
+265 IAIAHICINWSL

-291 LGADLRLAGFL
+291 LGADLQLAGVL
-302 ALAPTVVSLIMAP
+302 ALAPTIVSLIMAP
-315 TAGRLFDRLVARGM
+315 LAGRLFDRLVARGRD
-329 NRLKIRRWM
+329 RLKVRCTM
-338 QTIAFLGIAGAMLG
+338 QSLAFVGITAAMMG

-360 ISVIVLTVSNA
+360 ASVTVITLSNA

-398 TNTLAAVSSSL
+398 TNTLAAVSSSA
-409 SVFVSGWIQDF
+409 SVFVSGWIQDLS
-420 TGGWD
+420 GGWD
-425 AVFLTAAVVS
+425 AVFLTAAGVS
-435 LLGALIYVR
+435 VFGAIIYA
-444 MSGVEREFD
+444 SLAGVEREFD